1 MDLLNEIK
9 DTCQELFVKR
19 IDLELRLYSQLYPSE
34 TFVMPEIVVSYDFHR
49 EALNIYRDFGYPK
62 KYIAKIDCRANWDT
76 TVALT
81 IFNQKMFQKSKII
94 INVFTW
100 RDDTVIHELTH
111 VSDYYNYCRRNNKL
125 ELSYLEF
132 LSLDD
137 FQSVYLLSEFRAFF
151 RGAKNQGN
159 DLKEQLSFE
168 MNKFNEIQCKTI
180 ENQNIEA
187 YYYHLIRV
195 IAFYCAYIEKFFS
208 EHEINKILSHK
219 DENLLH
225 LLFKFLYPLRNKT
238 FETYEKYFDEFKAIL
253 DKFIAR

>member
-94 INVFTW
+94 IK
-100 RDDTVIHELTH
+100 RSRLGKGKRIH
-111 VSDYYNYCRRNNKL
+111 
-125 ELSYLEF
+125 
-132 LSLDD
+132 
-137 FQSVYLLSEFRAFF
+137 QS
-151 RGAKNQGN
+151 GKG
-159 DLKEQLSFE
+159 
-168 MNKFNEIQCKTI
+168 
-180 ENQNIEA
+180 
-187 YYYHLIRV
+187 
-195 IAFYCAYIEKFFS
+195 
-208 EHEINKILSHK
+208 
-219 DENLLH
+219 
-225 LLFKFLYPLRNKT
+225 
-238 FETYEKYFDEFKAIL
+238 
-253 DKFIAR
+253 